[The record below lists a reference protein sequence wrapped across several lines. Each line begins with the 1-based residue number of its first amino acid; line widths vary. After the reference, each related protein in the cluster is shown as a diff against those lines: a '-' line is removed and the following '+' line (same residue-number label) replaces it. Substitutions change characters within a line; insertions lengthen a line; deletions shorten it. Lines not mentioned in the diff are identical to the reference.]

1 MPVYDFKCPKCGE
14 TRTQTLSIH
23 ATNHTAT
30 CKCGSEMVK
39 IIPVPAVTFRGTGWG
54 KDN

>member
-14 TRTQTLSIH
+14 TRTQTISIH
-23 ATNHTAT
+23 ASEFKAT
-30 CKCGSEMVK
+30 CKCGQEMVK

-54 KDN
+54 KDR